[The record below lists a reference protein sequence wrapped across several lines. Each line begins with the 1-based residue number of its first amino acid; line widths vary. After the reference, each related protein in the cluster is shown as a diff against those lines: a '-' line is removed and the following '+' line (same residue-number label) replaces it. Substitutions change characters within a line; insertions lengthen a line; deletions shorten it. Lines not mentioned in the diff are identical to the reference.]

1 MTTEQKIAA
10 YIKKE
15 EARKNEAT
23 GQPLTVQE
31 AFTAGMDA
39 FETGR
44 GRAPALNA
52 RFIELACAEPDT
64 AELLDEYLR
73 GWDRANLDAPIHHC
87 EPNCSSWDCPNPH
100 QAGI

>member
-39 FETGR
+39 FKTGR

-52 RFIELACAEPDT
+52 HFIKLACAEPDT
-64 AELLDEYLR
+64 SDLLGEYLR
-73 GWDRANLDAPIHHC
+73 GWDRANLDAPV
-87 EPNCSSWDCPNPH
+87 S
-100 QAGI
+100 